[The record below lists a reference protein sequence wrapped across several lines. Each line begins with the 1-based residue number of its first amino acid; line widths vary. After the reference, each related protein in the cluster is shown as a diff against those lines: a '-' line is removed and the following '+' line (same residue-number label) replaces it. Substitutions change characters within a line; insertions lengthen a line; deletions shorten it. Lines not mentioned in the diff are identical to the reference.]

1 MKTKDRLPEFR
12 SNSLRRVLPW
22 VVVGALIL
30 GVLGLIPS
38 VWALPQQAPDFQ
50 TIPTLT
56 PTRPAGATA
65 TFTRPADATAT
76 PTRPADATA
85 TPTRPADATATPTR
99 PADATATST
108 PPGELTDTPAPGAT
122 PTATPGVAAP
132 TATPGVGTPTITA
145 SVAPTASATPTRLGA
160 APAPIGP
167 SVCWTVPTPGF
178 EPERL
183 RALAFDATSDQGL
196 VVPGQTLSLRLA
208 VTNLGDKAI
217 KDVLICNPLDPA
229 LQRGKPV
236 VSQGKASLV
245 SEGLIV
251 GIGELLPG
259 VKATAQISLTIPV
272 EFPLGSVI
280 QDQAWLFAQGQRAST
295 NLLTWALPPAYLPPT
310 GK

>member
-1 MKTKDRLPEFR
+1 MKTTDRSTESR

-22 VVVGALIL
+22 VVVGAIVL
-30 GVLGLIPS
+30 GVLAVMPS

-50 TIPTLT
+50 TVPTLT

-65 TFTRPADATAT
+65 TPTRPAGATAT
-76 PTRPADATA
+76 PTQ
-85 TPTRPADATATPTR
+85 
-99 PADATATST
+99 
-108 PPGELTDTPAPGAT
+108 PGEPTNTPAPGAT
-122 PTATPGVAAP
+122 PTETPGVATP
-132 TATPGVGTPTITA
+132 TATSGVGTPTATA

-183 RALAFDATSDQGL
+183 KVLEFVANSDQRL
-196 VVPGQTLSLRLA
+196 VVPGQTLRLRLM

-217 KDVLICNPLDPA
+217 EDVLICNPLDPA

-251 GIGELLPG
+251 EVGDLLPG
-259 VKATAQISLTIPV
+259 IKATAEMSLTIPV
-272 EFPLGSVI
+272 EFSLGGVI
-280 QDQAWLFAQGQRAST
+280 EDQAWLFAEGQRAST

-310 GK
+310 GE